1 MSFLKEEGRGG
12 RTFLLIAQN
21 LVKYNVKNECI
32 FHLILVGI
40 HSILILSVKNR
51 GLGFFCLTAQKSS
64 VSQI

>member
-21 LVKYNVKNECI
+21 LIKYNVKSECI

-40 HSILILSVKNR
+40 HSILILPVKNR
-51 GLGFFCLTAQKSS
+51 GLGFFCLTDQKSS
-64 VSQI
+64 VS